1 MKKIGLMILFVA
13 FAVTVSAQ
21 GKYAYVYSQKVFDS
35 MLSYKKAIEDIQSYS
50 KYGKEESEKELKIAQ
65 TLFTQYNQFSSSMST
80 KQANDLK
87 QMIID
92 QEKKANEFEDKFFGQ
107 GGEFE
112 RKQKEIM
119 SPVESRVV
127 AAVDKIAK
135 LKGYDM
141 VFDLSLVKVTIF
153 QSPALDI
160 TDLVIAEVNK

>member
-1 MKKIGLMILFVA
+1 MILFVA